1 MLRAGR
7 QTGSPDLRTADGRM
21 QRLVFENS
29 VGGVVTGRLL
39 PADTTHPLGVLLNF
53 GSNLGNVLRAND
65 FGDFE
70 SLVRSSKQGL
80 WADQPRRGDAVGS
93 RSHPPARGVVEFGV
107 CFLQLPAELG
117 FRFFREG
124 CAL

>member
-1 MLRAGR
+1 M
-7 QTGSPDLRTADGRM
+7 
-21 QRLVFENS
+21 
-29 VGGVVTGRLL
+29 TGRLL
-39 PADTTHPLGVLLNF
+39 PADTTHPLGVLLDF
-53 GSNLGNVLRAND
+53 GSNLGKVLCTND

-80 WADQPRRGDAVGS
+80 WADQPRRGDSVGPQG
-93 RSHPPARGVVEFGV
+93 HPPVGGIVEFGV

>member
-1 MLRAGR
+1 MLRAGG
-7 QTGSPDLRTADGRM
+7 QTGSPDLRAADGPM

-29 VGGVVTGRLL
+29 VVGVVTGRFV

-53 GSNLGNVLRAND
+53 GSNLGNVLCAND

-70 SLVRSSKQGL
+70 SLVRSSKPGL
-80 WADQPRRGDAVGS
+80 WIAKPRRGDSVGS
-93 RSHPPARGVVEFGV
+93 RSYPPVGGIVEFGV
-107 CFLQLPAELG
+107 CFLQLLAELG
-117 FRFFREG
+117 FRFLRGG